1 MKLGS
6 RQAIHMEKSLE
17 AAWVDLKVGW
27 GRASENHQGE
37 ANSVSQDDGVSD
49 MMLACQLCGSLG
61 GGLRKGIMASAS
73 TSVWEKAACQLL
85 P

>member
-37 ANSVSQDDGVSD
+37 VNRVSQVDGISD
-49 MMLACQLCGSLG
+49 RAPTCQLCSS
-61 GGLRKGIMASAS
+61 MALWCEAS
-73 TSVWEKAACQLL
+73 EKV
-85 P
+85 